1 MVTIP
6 PPEMGVDGLQD
17 SSLKLKESFK
27 RPPQKVS
34 SNTGLNMSQSHTGV
48 VRVNK
53 VSSGGV
59 FGEADF
65 FLGRNHTVR
74 AYCINECVCW
84 TLDKTQFAAM
94 EINHPQL
101 CMLIQFT
108 LLKSLS
114 ISSTCSLYA
123 LHPTTAMSEA

>member
-1 MVTIP
+1 MEIVSLP
-6 PPEMGVDGLQD
+6 PIETNMDAAIA
-17 SSLKLKESFK
+17 EATASFK

-34 SNTGLNMSQSHTGV
+34 SNAGLNVGNHNAGV

-59 FGEADF
+59 FGESDF
-65 FLGRNHTVR
+65 FLGRNHSVR
-74 AYCINECVCW
+74 AYSVSDCVCW
-84 TLDKTQFAAM
+84 TLDKEKFAAM

-114 ISSTCSLYA
+114 IASTCSMYA
-123 LHPTTAMSEA
+123 LHPTTAMADV